1 MEIVELID
9 TLDVEG
15 GRLVDA
21 ALRAGLDADVPHCPG
36 WQVRQLLA
44 HVAFVHGWAADY
56 VGGAVTEVLPEPSE
70 EEIFTRAP
78 GDDAIADWAL
88 AQHRRLV
95 LALRSAPADLAC
107 WTFLA
112 APSPLAMWSRRQA
125 HETTIHR
132 VDAEEAGRSSLHQ
145 IDADFARDGIDEILH
160 AFLARRRPRGP
171 VGPPRRTIA
180 LHDTDSS
187 ASWSIRLFDE
197 TLDVVD
203 GPGDGDLVV
212 RAGAADLYLWLW
224 QRRELNDLDTTGSAD
239 AAEEFRR
246 LSTIT
251 W

>member
-1 MEIVELID
+1 MEIADLID
-9 TLDVEG
+9 TLDLEG
-15 GRLVDA
+15 ERLVDA
-21 ALRAGLDADVPHCPG
+21 ALRAGLDANVPHCPG
-36 WQVRQLLA
+36 WRVRQLLA
-44 HVAFVHGWAADY
+44 HVAAVHEWAADY
-56 VGGAVTEVLPEPSE
+56 VAGAVTEPLAEPSE
-70 EEIFTRAP
+70 DEMFARAP

-95 LALRSAPADLAC
+95 VALRSAPADLAC

-132 VDAEEAGRSSLHQ
+132 VDAEQAARSPLHA
-145 IDADFARDGIDEILH
+145 IDTDVALDGIDEVLH

-171 VGPPRRTIA
+171 VGAPRHTIA
-180 LHDTDSS
+180 LCDTDSS
-187 ASWSIRLFDE
+187 AWWSLRLFDE
-197 TLDVVD
+197 SLEVVD
-203 GPGDGDLVV
+203 GPDDGDLVV

-224 QRRELNDLDTTGSAD
+224 QRRDLDELETTGRVD

-246 LSTIT
+246 LSAIT